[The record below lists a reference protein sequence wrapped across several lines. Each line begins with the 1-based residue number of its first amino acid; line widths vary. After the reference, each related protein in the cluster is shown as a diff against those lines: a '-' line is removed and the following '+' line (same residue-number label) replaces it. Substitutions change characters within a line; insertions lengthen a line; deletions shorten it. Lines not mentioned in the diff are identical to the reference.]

1 MFHANLEIRKRR
13 KSACGND
20 RSLLK
25 SALCSYYAPILCC
38 KIVMPPTENNNCP
51 DGMKSNLRFWVVIHF
66 VLLCLGLS
74 LAHSF
79 VRESVYRNPTSSI
92 EVEGTV

>member
-13 KSACGND
+13 NSACRND
-20 RSLLK
+20 RSFLK
-25 SALCSYYAPILCC
+25 STLCSYYAPILCC

-79 VRESVYRNPTSSI
+79 IRESVYRNSTSSI